1 MIRQKHRL
9 SKISFTDLEGKK
21 SLNIKKPVKYK
32 RTNKK
37 ESIISD
43 KLAIPNL
50 NLPKLDYME
59 DYQQMIGILEW
70 LEKNLPIY
78 IDLIIF
84 KLEINQIK
92 FEEWNIYIGIIN
104 QLIKL
109 KLINQEKLILLAQAL
124 KKVVVKISS
133 DIEYNQYLFNISNL
147 DTLINFLSTNN
158 NQLTR

>member
-9 SKISFTDLEGKK
+9 SKISFTALEGKK
-21 SLNIKKPVKYK
+21 SLNIKKLVKYK

>member
-9 SKISFTDLEGKK
+9 SKISFTALEGKK

-50 NLPKLDYME
+50 DLPKLNYME
-59 DYQQMIGILEW
+59 DHQQMIGILEW

>member
-9 SKISFTDLEGKK
+9 SKISFTALEGKK